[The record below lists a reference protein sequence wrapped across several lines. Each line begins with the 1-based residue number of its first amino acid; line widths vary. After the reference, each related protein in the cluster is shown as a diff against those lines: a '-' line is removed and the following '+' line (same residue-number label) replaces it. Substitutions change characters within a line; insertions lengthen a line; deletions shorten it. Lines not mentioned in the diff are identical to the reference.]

1 MAIPFGT
8 DAWAKALCAHINAS
22 SEYRNAAAKW
32 GSGFNGTL
40 LLSFGA
46 DDALPQPKHLLLRVG
61 EGRCAGA
68 EFVDG
73 IEHPEAGFALEAPFS
88 LWRDIL
94 EGRALA
100 VTAILAGHLKV
111 RGDRFKLLQHV
122 AAQRALLHCV
132 SSLDT
137 AFPSQ

>member
-8 DAWAKALCAHINAS
+8 EGWAQALCAQINGS

-32 GSGFNGTL
+32 GRGWNGTL

-46 DDALPQPKHLLLRVG
+46 DLRLPEPRHLLLRVG

-68 EFVDG
+68 EFVPG

-88 LWRDIL
+88 LWKEIL
-94 EGRALA
+94 EGRTLA

-111 RGDRFKLLQHV
+111 RGDRIKLLQHV

-137 AFPSQ
+137 AY